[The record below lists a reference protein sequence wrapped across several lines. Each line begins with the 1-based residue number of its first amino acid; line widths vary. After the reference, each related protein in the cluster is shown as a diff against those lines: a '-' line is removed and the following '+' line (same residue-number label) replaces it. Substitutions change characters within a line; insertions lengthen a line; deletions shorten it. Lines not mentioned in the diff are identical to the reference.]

1 MIRNVLGQNAARMDK
16 KFTQKKNQAL
26 WMKGHD
32 LAVKM
37 GGPRSGEAL

>member
-1 MIRNVLGQNAARMDK
+1 MQQEWTRNS
-16 KFTQKKNQAL
+16 TQKKNQAL

-37 GGPRSGEAL
+37 GGPRSGGSTLR